1 MGDKRFD
8 SPAKRLSVYEHTKR
22 SFAHPVVE
30 SKRKE
35 CGNAMSFLN
44 KMKNNKDPRRKSPV
58 TSTRRLERRRGVD
71 EVDVFDSRVIEK
83 EKRVTNPPLKRI
95 EEVSV
100 FNPGAE
106 MVSRRMDAPQR
117 RTPQTADFGMQA
129 NETMNAEVQTS
140 LLTPTGGEVFK
151 QSRREPR
158 MQSMSGFD
166 TPTQRFNA
174 PSASFSTPPQRFNA
188 PTQRFKTPT
197 AVPVGEALKHNPF
210 QSNIA
215 PPLPKFSNG
224 REFETK
230 GHMSNLRVR
239 MEYIWWTPAKDSNKD
254 IIHLNEQL
262 KQLTGLKC
270 SRTIPLATVDRMVTN
285 RNVVALQVIFKEGIV
300 EDAAYKKFCHDYK
313 VRNVA
318 GIMPL
323 PGGEKMY
330 IIPVAILINMASIDA
345 ELFAKIVDI
354 LEKTPDLR
362 FLVGLWLP
370 P

>member
-1 MGDKRFD
+1 MG
-8 SPAKRLSVYEHTKR
+8 
-22 SFAHPVVE
+22 
-30 SKRKE
+30 
-35 CGNAMSFLN
+35 
-44 KMKNNKDPRRKSPV
+44 
-58 TSTRRLERRRGVD
+58 
-71 EVDVFDSRVIEK
+71 
-83 EKRVTNPPLKRI
+83 
-95 EEVSV
+95 
-100 FNPGAE
+100 
-106 MVSRRMDAPQR
+106 
-117 RTPQTADFGMQA
+117 
-129 NETMNAEVQTS
+129 
-140 LLTPTGGEVFK
+140 

-188 PTQRFKTPT
+188 PTQRFDAPPQRFNAPTQRFKTPT
-197 AVPVGEALKHNPF
+197 AVTVGEALKHNPF

>member
-1 MGDKRFD
+1 MGSSRSPNRNEKPRPVSSRLNHSSQPDKRFD

-22 SFAHPVVE
+22 SFAHPAVE

-174 PSASFSTPPQRFNA
+174 PSASFSTPPQRFDAPPQRFDAPTQRFNAPPQRFNAPRPQRFNA

-230 GHMSNLRVR
+230 GHMSNLRLR

-254 IIHLNEQL
+254 
-262 KQLTGLKC
+262 
-270 SRTIPLATVDRMVTN
+270 
-285 RNVVALQVIFKEGIV
+285 
-300 EDAAYKKFCHDYK
+300 
-313 VRNVA
+313 
-318 GIMPL
+318 
-323 PGGEKMY
+323 
-330 IIPVAILINMASIDA
+330 
-345 ELFAKIVDI
+345 
-354 LEKTPDLR
+354 
-362 FLVGLWLP
+362 
-370 P
+370 

>member
-1 MGDKRFD
+1 MGSSRSPNRNEKPRPVSSRLNHSNQPDKRFD

-22 SFAHPVVE
+22 SFAHPAVE

-35 CGNAMSFLN
+35 CVNAMSFLN
-44 KMKNNKDPRRKSPV
+44 KMKNNKDPLVRPQVQNNKDPRRKSPV

-158 MQSMSGFD
+158 MQSSRGFE
-166 TPTQRFNA
+166 TQRFNA
-174 PSASFSTPPQRFNA
+174 PS
-188 PTQRFKTPT
+188 
-197 AVPVGEALKHNPF
+197 AVPVGEALKHNHF

-224 REFETK
+224 RE
-230 GHMSNLRVR
+230 
-239 MEYIWWTPAKDSNKD
+239 
-254 IIHLNEQL
+254 
-262 KQLTGLKC
+262 
-270 SRTIPLATVDRMVTN
+270 
-285 RNVVALQVIFKEGIV
+285 
-300 EDAAYKKFCHDYK
+300 
-313 VRNVA
+313 
-318 GIMPL
+318 
-323 PGGEKMY
+323 
-330 IIPVAILINMASIDA
+330 
-345 ELFAKIVDI
+345 
-354 LEKTPDLR
+354 
-362 FLVGLWLP
+362 
-370 P
+370 